1 MTILVV
7 ITYFL
12 VMYII
17 AFIYVGGI
25 DNMKENYPDYTGDDL
40 YDDTYD
46 GEEE

>member
-17 AFIYVGGI
+17 AFIYVWGI
-25 DNMKENYPDYTGDDL
+25 DHMKENYPDYTGDDL
-40 YDDTYD
+40 YDDPYD